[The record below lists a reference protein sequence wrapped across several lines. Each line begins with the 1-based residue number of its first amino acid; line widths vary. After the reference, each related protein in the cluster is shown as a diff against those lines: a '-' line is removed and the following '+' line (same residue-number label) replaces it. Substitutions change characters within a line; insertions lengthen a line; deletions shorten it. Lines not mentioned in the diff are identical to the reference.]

1 MGPTLLYILNA
12 GLLKRMF
19 IKWGSWNENVKM
31 DKWKYKERPW
41 NIGIWNEEI
50 PIKIETT
57 IDKRERER
65 VMVWLCAKRAIN
77 S

>member
-1 MGPTLLYILNA
+1 
-12 GLLKRMF
+12 MF
-19 IKWGSWNENVKM
+19 IKWVSWNENVKM

-65 VMVWLCAKRAIN
+65 ERERESYGLVVCKESYGGNWEYDFG
-77 S
+77 

>member
-1 MGPTLLYILNA
+1 M
-12 GLLKRMF
+12 RMLRW
-19 IKWGSWNENVKM
+19 ISGNIRK
-31 DKWKYKERPW
+31 DW

-65 VMVWLCAKRAIN
+65 ELWFGSVQRVRLIHQWGRVN
-77 S
+77 

>member
-1 MGPTLLYILNA
+1 M
-12 GLLKRMF
+12 RMLRW
-19 IKWGSWNENVKM
+19 ISGNIRK
-31 DKWKYKERPW
+31 DW

-65 VMVWLCAKRAIN
+65 ESYGLVVCKECD
-77 S
+77 